1 MTQESTGLEYHVS
14 EPASVMS
21 EIFVEAEAE
30 IETVAEAETETVAE
44 TTAETA
50 PVVANTDNLIL
61 AQIGAQ
67 SETTKSSVDVDA
79 EVGALISELT
89 PMVGGIDKA
98 SDMVLKALDSLKGN
112 FDDV

>member
-1 MTQESTGLEYHVS
+1 
-14 EPASVMS
+14 MS

-44 TTAETA
+44 AETETVAEAETETVAETTAETA
-50 PVVANTDNLIL
+50 PVVAITDNLIL